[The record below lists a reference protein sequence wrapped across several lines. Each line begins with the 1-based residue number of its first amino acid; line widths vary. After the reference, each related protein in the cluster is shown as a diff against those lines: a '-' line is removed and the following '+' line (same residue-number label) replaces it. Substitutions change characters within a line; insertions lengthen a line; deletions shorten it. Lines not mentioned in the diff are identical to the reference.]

1 MYRYRLYILLIIFAQ
16 APGWLRAENPYNFQF
31 RKYQVNDGLSENT
44 VNCIMQDRQGFI
56 WLGTKDG
63 LNKFDGTQFTV
74 YRKQDNERS
83 LQNNYIY
90 WMTEGRDNL
99 LYIATGDGVYIMDRT
114 DNSFTRLEKVLNT
127 NGRIM
132 TIVNHVMLDRNDCL
146 WISCMYDGV
155 YLYDTRKKELKRI
168 ACTEYDLTKTN
179 VWTALEDQSGTIW
192 VGTRV
197 GLLQYDPAQD
207 LLKPVQH
214 LTSFE
219 NSSEMEIMSIFE
231 DPKGNLWLGS
241 WQNGILFYNKQRKGY
256 SAFCGP
262 DDEDYYIT
270 HIRTFLQYSDREM
283 LVGAD
288 DGLYMFD
295 IDSKETTR
303 IDVPGDR
310 YSLGDQN
317 VRHLLRDREGGIWV
331 GTYFGG
337 LNYLSPNIQH
347 IETYLPDG
355 REGSLSGKAISQFC
369 EAPDGKLWVAT
380 EDGGV
385 NLFDPRTQTFTQ
397 PIKTSYHN
405 THPLLLAGDEL
416 WIGVFSRGID
426 IYNTRTRHTRHYRH
440 NPADPHSLNDD
451 GVFSLCQ
458 TTSGDIY
465 VGTTMGLNRYDA
477 KTGRFER
484 IRPDSITFVYDIKED
499 AHGNLWIASYSQGA
513 MRYNY
518 ASGQWTFYNQRLD
531 HNDPIVDSK
540 LTGIYIDNLNRLWM
554 SSEGHGIFL
563 YDYEADR
570 FSNLSEKD
578 GLPNDV
584 VYGILD
590 DQYGNLWVSS
600 NAGLASFDPDS
611 LRGSLKCYTQDD
623 GLQSN
628 EFNYK
633 SSFKSSD
640 GKFYFGGI
648 NGFNAFYPQEL
659 NMNINTVVPPV
670 HITGMKPL
678 DNPDKELDQYILR
691 CINTGEP
698 IRLKHQNSSFTISY
712 TCLSYIAQA
721 KNQYAYMLDG
731 IDQNWKLVGNN
742 KSVTY
747 VNLSPGKYTFKVKAS
762 NNNDIW
768 NEEGAELHFE
778 IRPPLWLSLPAKA
791 AYAVLAIVLV
801 VGTMRRFKKHT
812 VLNQRQQLEAYK
824 TKQESM
830 AFKSKIDFFTNI
842 AHEIRTPVSLIK
854 APLEEIIL
862 SGDGNPE
869 TRQNLSIIE
878 KNSERLN
885 QLINQLLD
893 FRKMDSN
900 KYIINAGKVDLVK
913 HFTELYERFHKTAQS
928 RSIDFQLVLPKEK
941 SIEIISD
948 ADALTKIVGNF
959 LTNALKYTKDHI
971 TLQLR
976 AERDGRYAVSVTD
989 NGRGIPDESKSHLF
1003 DPFYQIRSYDS
1014 AKGTGIGLSLAK
1026 HLADILEGDIRID
1039 DNPAGGSIF
1048 TFTFKSLP
1056 EGSYGNQAQTIE
1068 QPHHDDTE
1076 KNLQTN
1082 GQRHILIVEDNP
1094 EMLTFIR
1101 ESLKKDYKADI
1112 AENAEKALE
1121 VMNSTA
1127 YDLII
1132 TDIMMPD
1139 IDGLELTRRIR
1150 ADVNHSHIPI
1160 ILLSAR
1166 TDNSTKIEGLNA
1178 GADVFMEKP
1187 FSTSLLKAQIASLLA
1202 NRKAII
1208 DAFNKSPLT
1217 SYSILA
1223 NNKSDMD
1230 FINRLNEEIDKNIS
1244 NSDFSIE
1251 SLTDKLFI
1259 SRSNLQRKLK
1269 SICGFTPGDYLR
1281 TYRLKKA
1288 AQLLLEDGLR
1298 INEVSYEVGFSSPS
1312 YFTKCFVKQFG
1323 MLPKDFVKQN
1333 NGGTDS

>member
-1 MYRYRLYILLIIFAQ
+1 MYKYRLILILAL
-16 APGWLRAENPYNFQF
+16 AAGWLRAENPYNFQF

-44 VNCIMQDRQGFI
+44 VNCIMQDRQGYI

-74 YRKQDNERS
+74 YRKQNNEHS
-83 LQNNYIY
+83 IQNNYVY
-90 WMTEGRDNL
+90 WMTEGQDNQ
-99 LYIATGDGVYIMDRT
+99 LYIATDDGVYIMDRT
-114 DNSFTRLEKVLNT
+114 DNSFTRLEKVLNA

-132 TIVNHVMLDRNDCL
+132 TTVNHVMLDRHDRL
-146 WISCMYDGV
+146 WISCMYDGL
-155 YLYDTRKKELKRI
+155 YLYDTRKMELKRI
-168 ACTEYDLTKTN
+168 PCAGYDLTKTN
-179 VWTALEDQSGTIW
+179 VWTTLEDQSGTIW

-197 GLLQYDPAQD
+197 GLLQYNSTQD
-207 LLKPVQH
+207 LLEPVQD
-214 LTSFE
+214 LTSLE
-219 NSSEMEIMSIFE
+219 NSSEMEIMTIFE

-241 WQNGILFYNKQRKGY
+241 WQNGIIFYNKQRKGY
-256 SAFCGP
+256 SSFCGP
-262 DDEDYYIT
+262 KDKNFYIT
-270 HIRTFLQYSDREM
+270 HIRSFLQYSDHEM

-317 VRHLLRDREGGIWV
+317 VRHLLCDREGGIWV

-355 REGSLSGKAISQFC
+355 HEGSLSGKAISQFC
-369 EAPDGKLWVAT
+369 EAPDGRLWIAT

-385 NLFDPRTQTFTQ
+385 NLFDPRTQIFSQ
-397 PIKTSYHN
+397 PVKTSYHN
-405 THPLLLAGDEL
+405 THPLLLVGDEL
-416 WIGVFSRGID
+416 WIGTFSRGID
-426 IYNTRTRHTRHYRH
+426 IYNTRTRQYRH
-440 NPADPHSLNDD
+440 HRHDPANPHSLNDNC
-451 GVFSLCQ
+451 VFSLHQ
-458 TTSGDIY
+458 AADGRIY

-477 KTGRFER
+477 STGQFER
-484 IRPDSITFVYDIKED
+484 IRPDSIAFVYDIKED
-499 AHGNLWIASYSQGA
+499 AYNNLWIASYSQGA
-513 MRYNY
+513 IKYSPDN
-518 ASGQWTFYNQRLD
+518 GKWTFYSHTLD
-531 HNDPIVDSK
+531 PADPIVGSK
-540 LTGIYIDNLNRLWM
+540 LTGIYIDNLKRLWL
-554 SSEGHGIFL
+554 SSEGRGIFL
-563 YDYEADR
+563 YHYETDR
-570 FSNLSEKD
+570 FTNLSEKD

-611 LRGSLKCYTQDD
+611 LPGSLKRYTQDD

-659 NMNINTVVPPV
+659 NTNVNTVVPPV
-670 HITGMKPL
+670 QITDMRIL
-678 DNPDKELDQYILR
+678 DNPDKNLDKYILR

-698 IRLKHQNSSFTISY
+698 IRLTHKNSSFTISY
-712 TCLSYIAQA
+712 TCLSYIAQT
-721 KNQYAYMLDG
+721 KNQYAYMLEG

-742 KSVTY
+742 KRVTY
-747 VNLSPGKYTFKVKAS
+747 VNLSPGKYTFRVKAS
-762 NNNDIW
+762 NNNGIW
-768 NEEGAELHFE
+768 NEEGATLHFE
-778 IRPPLWLSLPAKA
+778 ITPPLWLSLPAKT
-791 AYAVLAIVLV
+791 AYAVLTLALIV
-801 VGTMRRFKKHT
+801 GMAHRFKRQTAKK
-812 VLNQRQQLEAYK
+812 QRQQLEAYK
-824 TKQESM
+824 TMQESM

-862 SGDGNPE
+862 SGDGNSN
-869 TRQNLSIIE
+869 TRHNLSIIE
-878 KNSERLN
+878 KNSKRLN

-913 HFTELYERFHKTAQS
+913 HFSELYERFHKTAQIQN
-928 RSIDFQLVLPKEK
+928 IDFQLVLPKEK
-941 SIEIISD
+941 SIEIVSD

-959 LTNALKYTKDHI
+959 LTNALKYTKDRI

-976 AERDGRYAVSVTD
+976 TQRDGSYAVSVTD
-989 NGRGIPDESKSHLF
+989 NGRGIPDESKAHLF
-1003 DPFYQIRSYDS
+1003 DPFYQVRSYDN

-1026 HLADILEGDIRID
+1026 HLADILEGDIHID
-1039 DNPAGGSIF
+1039 DNPTGGSVF
-1048 TFTFKSLP
+1048 TFTFRSLP
-1056 EGSYGNQAQTIE
+1056 EEAYGSDL
-1068 QPHHDDTE
+1068 QPAEPILRDETD
-1076 KNLQTN
+1076 KSLQSN
-1082 GQRHILIVEDNP
+1082 GMRHILVVEDNP
-1094 EMLTFIR
+1094 DMLNFIR
-1101 ESLKKDYKADI
+1101 ESLKKDYKVDT
-1112 AENAEKALE
+1112 AENAETALE
-1121 VMNSTA
+1121 RMNSTP

-1132 TDIMMPD
+1132 TDIMMPGT
-1139 IDGLELTRRIR
+1139 DGLELTRRIR

-1160 ILLSAR
+1160 ILLSAK
-1166 TDNSTKIEGLNA
+1166 TDNSTQIEGLNA

-1187 FSTSLLKAQIASLLA
+1187 FSPSLLKAQITSLLA

-1208 DAFNKSPLT
+1208 DAFNKSPLA
-1217 SYSILA
+1217 SYSILTS
-1223 NNKSDMD
+1223 NKSDME
-1230 FINRLNEEIDKNIS
+1230 FLNRLNEEIDKNIS

-1333 NGGTDS
+1333 NGEADS